1 LFQRLFG
8 IARLQNLAGERP
20 LLLAEVGLDSQQN
33 GKVGQA
39 QALRWLIQGA
49 FCIGLRW
56 SLRFWVDR
64 RVVPRRIRDSGL
76 GFRPDAPRPAR
87 VKPLWKPCARYL
99 GRGRSPAARNWPSIS
114 VVVCSY
120 NGHRTIRDTLEGLAT
135 LRYPAF
141 EVIVVDDGSS
151 PPLEPLVAPYGFR
164 TIRTLNRGLSAA
176 PQHWTGG
183 SRGRDR
189 RVLGRRRL
197 PGPGLAYVFGR
208 FIFDERGWSL
218 GAGGDHFRGAGHG
231 AKGPRDLAASTSRRP
246 GCAGGECFARQAG
259 AGLEGPRFIDGACCG
274 NGLCLVL
281 LLPQNW
287 RKGGPETCPY
297 PWCGRRVVAASPSL
311 LKVK

>member
-1 LFQRLFG
+1 MVRSRTHRTLFEPAVPVSQEGGPWRTRNLCKLSDHRVSGPFVSRSGLFQRLFG

-20 LLLAEVGLDSQQN
+20 LLLAEVGLDSQKN

-120 NGHRTIRDTLEGLAT
+120 NGHRTIRDTLEGLA
-135 LRYPAF
+135 
-141 EVIVVDDGSS
+141 S
-151 PPLEPLVAPYGFR
+151 
-164 TIRTLNRGLSAA
+164 
-176 PQHWTGG
+176 
-183 SRGRDR
+183 
-189 RVLGRRRL
+189 
-197 PGPGLAYVFGR
+197 
-208 FIFDERGWSL
+208 
-218 GAGGDHFRGAGHG
+218 
-231 AKGPRDLAASTSRRP
+231 
-246 GCAGGECFARQAG
+246 
-259 AGLEGPRFIDGACCG
+259 
-274 NGLCLVL
+274 
-281 LLPQNW
+281 
-287 RKGGPETCPY
+287 
-297 PWCGRRVVAASPSL
+297 
-311 LKVK
+311 